1 MARMKDVNEAADTQW
16 DVKRI
21 VLFLAVPA
29 ALALYA
35 PVREYLYWT
44 YRSPYYTHVVL
55 IPLISAYLILRHR
68 REIFPGSSHAFAPG
82 GALTALGVLLLVAA
96 AAAAPG
102 WSRNDVYALVACS
115 VVVLINGSFVLL
127 FGTRAFRAAR
137 FPLLFLLF
145 MIPLPLLAE
154 QRVIEALQ
162 LGSANFVG
170 LLFPL
175 TGVPVLCEGTIFHLP
190 GLSIDVAPQC
200 SGIRSSLALLITAV
214 LAGHMFL
221 GSTWKRIV
229 LALAVLPVT
238 MFKNGIRIVTL
249 SLLAIYMD
257 RGFLESSLH
266 RDGGI
271 VFFVLA
277 LVIMGPILYL
287 LRRGEKRPE
296 A

>member
-1 MARMKDVNEAADTQW
+1 MAKAKDFTAAPDTQW

-29 ALALYA
+29 ALALCA
-35 PVREYLYWT
+35 PIREYLHWT

-55 IPLISAYLILRHR
+55 IPFISAYLIFRRR
-68 REIFPGSSHAFAPG
+68 REIFPGASYAFAPG
-82 GALTALGVLLLVAA
+82 IALTGLGILLLAA
-96 AAAAPG
+96 AMAAAPG

-115 VVVLINGSFVLL
+115 AVVLINGSFVLL

-145 MIPLPLLAE
+145 MIPLPLPAE
-154 QRVIEALQ
+154 QRVIAALQ
-162 LGSANFVG
+162 LGSAEFVG
-170 LLFPL
+170 ILFPL
-175 TGVPVLCEGTIFHLP
+175 TGVPVLREGTIFHLP

-221 GSTWKRIV
+221 GSTWKRAV

-249 SLLAIYMD
+249 SLLAIYVD

-277 LVIMGPILYL
+277 LCLMAPILLL
-287 LRRGEKRPE
+287 LRKGEKR
-296 A
+296 